1 MNIKTILCL
10 AAAGCILAQTG
21 LLAQSTNTD
30 SSTTDSTPTLYTQL
44 QKLEE
49 KVQAKVQADKHA
61 EADYSDELKTLDDLI
76 ASKKDAKT
84 DEAVQMTYMKAM
96 LYLEVIEDYDKGA
109 DIMRQIVTNYPNT
122 QYSESATKVIAKI
135 PMLIEAK
142 KKEAEAKKIQDGLV
156 AGAVFPDF
164 TQNDLD
170 GKPLSVASRKGKVV
184 LLDFWATWCPPCRAE
199 LPNVIAVYQK
209 HHSQGF
215 EIIGV
220 SLDSDR
226 DTLDSFL
233 KKQDGMTWPQ
243 YFDGQGWTN
252 NLAVKY
258 GVESIPFTVLVG
270 PDGKII
276 GKDLRGDDLEDAVSK
291 AVATTAK

>member
-1 MNIKTILCL
+1 LFAQTG
-10 AAAGCILAQTG
+10 ALAQT
-21 LLAQSTNTD
+21 TNTD
-30 SSTTDSTPTLYTQL
+30 SAPSTYAQL
-44 QKLEE
+44 KQIQEQ
-49 KVQAKVQADKHA
+49 VQAKYQADKHA
-61 EADYSDELKTLDDLI
+61 EADYADELKTLDSLI

-84 DEAVQMTYMKAM
+84 DEAVQMIYMKAM
-96 LYLEVIEDYDKGA
+96 LYLEVIENYDKGA
-109 DIMRQIVTNYPNT
+109 DVMRQVITNYPNT
-122 QYSESATKVIAKI
+122 QYSESAEKIIAKI
-135 PMLIEAK
+135 PLMIAAK
-142 KKEAEAKKIQDGLV
+142 KREAEAKKIQDGLA
-156 AGAVFPDF
+156 AGAEFPDF
-164 TQNDLD
+164 SASDLD

-184 LLDFWATWCPPCRAE
+184 LLDFWATWCGPCRAE
-199 LPNVIAVYQK
+199 LPNVIEVYKK
-209 HHSQGF
+209 HHEAGF

-226 DTLDSFL
+226 DTLNSFL

-291 AVATTAK
+291 AVAAK

>member
-1 MNIKTILCL
+1 MNIKAVFCL
-10 AAAGCILAQTG
+10 AAAACLLVQTQALAQTTK
-21 LLAQSTNTD
+21 AAD
-30 SSTTDSTPTLYTQL
+30 ATPSLYVQL

-49 KVQAKVQADKHA
+49 QVQAKSKEDKHS
-61 EADYSDELKTLDDLI
+61 EADYADELKTLDTLI

-96 LYLEVIEDYDKGA
+96 LYIEVIEDYDKA
-109 DIMRQIVTNYPNT
+109 SDIMRQIVTNYPNT
-122 QYSESATKVIAKI
+122 QYSESAEKVVAKLQT
-135 PMLIEAK
+135 MAN
-142 KKEAEAKKIQDGLV
+142 AKKIHDNLV
-156 AGAVFPDF
+156 SGAAFPDF
-164 TQNDLD
+164 SASDLD

-199 LPNVIAVYQK
+199 LPNVVQVYKK
-209 HHSQGF
+209 HHDQGF

-226 DTLDSFL
+226 DTLDAFL

-243 YFDGQGWTN
+243 YYDGQGWTN

-258 GVESIPFTVLVG
+258 GVESIPFAVLIG

-291 AVATTAK
+291 AVAAK

>member
-1 MNIKTILCL
+1 MNIKAILCL
-10 AAAGCILAQTG
+10 AFAACLLTQTGALAQT
-21 LLAQSTNTD
+21 TNTD
-30 SSTTDSTPTLYTQL
+30 STDSTPTLYAQL

-49 KVQAKVQADKHA
+49 QVQAKVQQDKHA
-61 EADYSDELKTLDDLI
+61 EADYTNELKTLDDLI

-84 DEAVQMTYMKAM
+84 DEAVQMTYMKAQ
-96 LYLEVIEDYDKGA
+96 LYFEVIEDYDKGA
-109 DIMRQIVTNYPNT
+109 DIMRQIITNYPNT
-122 QYSESATKVIAKI
+122 QYSESAEKIIAKI
-135 PMLIEAK
+135 PLMIEAK
-142 KKEAEAKKIQDGLV
+142 KKEAEAKKIQDGL
-156 AGAVFPDF
+156 AVGTDFPDF
-164 TQNDLD
+164 SASDLD
-170 GKPLSVASRKGKVV
+170 GKPLSVASRKGKV
-184 LLDFWATWCPPCRAE
+184 LMLDFWATWCPPCRAE
-199 LPNVIAVYQK
+199 LPNVIQVYKK
-209 HHSQGF
+209 HHDQGF

-226 DTLDSFL
+226 DSLDTFL

-258 GVESIPFTVLVG
+258 GVESIPFAVLIG

-291 AVATTAK
+291 AVAAK